1 MSQNVEE
8 LLAPLPNMRSQ
19 RQRQQDGDY
28 VTPKAVRR
36 IMERSESLNQ
46 LDPYGFNLPGSNSQV
61 HPSKGVSQ
69 FKTPLRLQSGMQPN
83 PQLELGRRGDI
94 TPGSPSSKGVSQF
107 KTPLRLQSAMQP
119 NPQLEPGRRDITPG
133 SLSSKGVSQF
143 KAPLRLQSG
152 MQSHKQL
159 ESGRP
164 SSAFGVPSFNDISPL
179 SGSTRPLPSTQVI
192 PSVGA
197 HATYFAD
204 APVTPHN
211 GILTI
216 HPTYV
221 PITPES
227 GLPALISPLEG
238 QRQWPSPQAFRKPDQ
253 SLRSAH
259 PWPEAQVKPQS
270 LHRTKTRITMK
281 IILFGGA
288 VLLAGGIASFLL
300 LPFPTYLV
308 VAWVVLLIIFS
319 NLVSRELRSSYRL
332 MLTTRRLAAVRAS
345 SHDDHMGRN
354 PLLKDIS
361 DTTAYLKALCLVF
374 KNDHPVQAIPPERK
388 YKG

>member
-19 RQRQQDGDY
+19 RQRQRQQDGDY
-28 VTPKAVRR
+28 VTPKAVCR

-83 PQLELGRRGDI
+83 PQLELGRRG
-94 TPGSPSSKGVSQF
+94 
-107 KTPLRLQSAMQP
+107 
-119 NPQLEPGRRDITPG
+119 DITPG

-253 SLRSAH
+253 SLRPAR

-374 KNDHPVQAIPPERK
+374 KNDHPVQAIPPERQ